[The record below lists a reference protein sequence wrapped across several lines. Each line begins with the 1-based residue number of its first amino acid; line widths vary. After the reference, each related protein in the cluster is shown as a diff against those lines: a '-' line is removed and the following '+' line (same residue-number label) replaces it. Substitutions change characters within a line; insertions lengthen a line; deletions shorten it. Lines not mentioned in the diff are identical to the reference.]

1 MTQKT
6 FHAAFILE
14 NKVLFVLFVCLTENV
29 VNSVTAVR
37 TGRGGGGGK
46 TQVVTLV
53 LLLTSNCEFQKE
65 AEVAVASP

>member
-1 MTQKT
+1 M
-6 FHAAFILE
+6 
-14 NKVLFVLFVCLTENV
+14 

-37 TGRGGGGGK
+37 TGGGGGE